1 MDSGYRA
8 QRASGAGLRRPP
20 PRAARAAATAGALR
34 QGANTRRGRHS
45 GGQGCAGN
53 RTGARSARRSLD
65 CLCSAG
71 SARSARRGAR
81 ATPGAPFGRHHSRC
95 DGGRGLRNCARD
107 CEGGRSR
114 SSLRLGVHGRAG
126 ARVASDILRLIAA
139 VRPPMVDSL
148 VKERLTGA
156 IILVG
161 LIVLLVPEVLTGPVR
176 SAPAPQGAAPA
187 AGEPPLRSYTI
198 DLADESHTRA
208 TTAPA
213 DGSPTPQASGPA
225 QPLPITAPASTRPP
239 QEVEHHAASEQQPTN
254 KTLAFAG

>member
-1 MDSGYRA
+1 
-8 QRASGAGLRRPP
+8 
-20 PRAARAAATAGALR
+20 
-34 QGANTRRGRHS
+34 
-45 GGQGCAGN
+45 
-53 RTGARSARRSLD
+53 
-65 CLCSAG
+65 
-71 SARSARRGAR
+71 
-81 ATPGAPFGRHHSRC
+81 
-95 DGGRGLRNCARD
+95 
-107 CEGGRSR
+107 
-114 SSLRLGVHGRAG
+114 
-126 ARVASDILRLIAA
+126 
-139 VRPPMVDSL
+139 MVDSL

-213 DGSPTPQASGPA
+213 DGSATPQASGPA

-239 QEVEHHAASEQQPTN
+239 QEVKHHAASEQQPTN
-254 KTLAFAG
+254 KTLAFAGTPVTRDAPASTAAHTADAVQPHALEKPTVPANPASTDKPIAQPGAVTPPQETEHHGSSAQQPTNKTLGFPGTPADGWMVQLGSFASHANADRLARELKRKGFRASVSESSGRGRRL